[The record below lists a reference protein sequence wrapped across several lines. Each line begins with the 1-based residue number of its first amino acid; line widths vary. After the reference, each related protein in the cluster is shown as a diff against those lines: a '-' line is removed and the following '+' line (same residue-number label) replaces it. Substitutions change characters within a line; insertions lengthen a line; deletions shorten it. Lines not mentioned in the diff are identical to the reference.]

1 MPKAQQ
7 KCSSGVTIDCP
18 SGYCYTSSFT
28 YPNGTALVVRSCG
41 DSIICPNAKPLC
53 DFLTLIS
60 KHKLCAAACCTTD
73 NCNNY
78 TPSSATGVMVTE
90 FTLSLMV
97 IVGFI
102 FA

>member
-28 YPNGTALVVRSCG
+28 YPNGTAWVVRSCG
-41 DSIICPNAKPLC
+41 ASFVCSYAKIGC
-53 DFLTLIS
+53 DLLIKEGKMKS
-60 KHKLCAAACCTTD
+60 CAAACCTTD

-97 IVGFI
+97 IVGSI